1 MACSLGEL
9 LYFTAKLPEKL
20 IAYITKS
27 IVASLVF
34 LHSKYIIHRD
44 LKSDNILI
52 SESGEVKLG
61 DLGASAFLTRSKRR
75 RHTVVGTPDWMAPEQ
90 KTGQSYGNK
99 VDIWALGIVCIEMMC
114 GQPPEQALNS
124 MILSIQDFL
133 DMPENQDW
141 SEDLK
146 HFLEKC
152 ISKNPNKR
160 HSAEKL
166 SQHWFLN
173 AEFEGCREEL
183 MQLVEEVMGV

>member
-9 LYFTAKLPEKL
+9 LFFTAKLPEKL
-20 IAYITKS
+20 IAYITKN
-27 IVASLVF
+27 IVASLVC

-52 SESGEVKLG
+52 SSSGEVKLG
-61 DLGASAFLTRSKRR
+61 DLGASAFLTRDKRR

-114 GQPPEQALNS
+114 GQPPEQPANS
-124 MILSIQDFL
+124 KILSIQDFL
-133 DMPENQDW
+133 NMPENSDW

-152 ISKNPNKR
+152 VIENPKKR
-160 HSAEKL
+160 DSAEKL
-166 SQHWFLN
+166 SEHQFLN
-173 AEFEGCREEL
+173 ADFEGCREEL
-183 MQLVEEVMGV
+183 AKLVEGVKSV